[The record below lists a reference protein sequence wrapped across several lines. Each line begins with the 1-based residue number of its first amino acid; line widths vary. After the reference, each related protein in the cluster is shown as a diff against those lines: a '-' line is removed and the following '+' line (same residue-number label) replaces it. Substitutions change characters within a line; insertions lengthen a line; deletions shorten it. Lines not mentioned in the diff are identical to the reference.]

1 MIINI
6 HHSLRNEPAPR
17 VLLVFF
23 DLEKKNAEEV
33 TNALQSATQ
42 DVGLFLGFKK
52 CAPPVCVCV
61 CVYATCPW
69 LSRTPPPPPPDYDL
83 PSKQAP
89 VSLIPSHPS
98 DSLPSQP

>member
-42 DVGLFLGFKK
+42 DVGLFLGIKK

-61 CVYATCPW
+61 CLCDMSLAQQD
-69 LSRTPPPPPPDYDL
+69 SPPPPSRL
-83 PSKQAP
+83 
-89 VSLIPSHPS
+89 
-98 DSLPSQP
+98 

>member
-1 MIINI
+1 M
-6 HHSLRNEPAPR
+6 LYR
-17 VLLVFF
+17 VQRKMWDYFWEL
-23 DLEKKNAEEV
+23 KNV
-33 TNALQSATQ
+33 PLQ
-42 DVGLFLGFKK
+42 
-52 CAPPVCVCV
+52 CVCV